1 MNCDNKTELAS
12 VPNTTAS
19 ASMDLPFRA
28 GSCFSRG
35 ADTPGKRVLD
45 PSHGRLRT
53 VGSSLGEPVCASY
66 VLESTK
72 PKGQRFQQPP
82 KVRVSLEGHY
92 LTVPFCQHEI
102 KIIIKTHPADWR

>member
-12 VPNTTAS
+12 VPNRMAS
-19 ASMDLPFRA
+19 ASLDLPFRA

-45 PSHGRLRT
+45 PSHGRLST
-53 VGSSLGEPVCASY
+53 VRSSLGGPICALY
-66 VLESTK
+66 VLGSTV
-72 PKGQRFQQPP
+72 PEVQRFQRPP

-92 LTVPFCQHEI
+92 LRVPFCQHEI
-102 KIIIKTHPADWR
+102 KIIIKTDPADWP